1 MDTATIWFCI
11 LAIGAGTFALRFSF
25 IELAGRIALPVSMT
39 RALRFLPP
47 AVLSA
52 IIVPAV
58 LRHGPASDL
67 YFGIDNPR
75 LAAAVVA
82 ALVAWLTK
90 SVVAT
95 LATGMAT
102 LWLIGWMIN

>member
-1 MDTATIWFCI
+1 MDQLTIWLCI
-11 LAIGAGTFALRFSF
+11 LAIGTGTFLLRFSF
-25 IELAGRIALPVSMT
+25 IELAGRFALPGRVV

-58 LRHGPASDL
+58 LRSAPGSDL
-67 YFGIDNPR
+67 YFGFDNPR
-75 LAAAVVA
+75 LAAAALA
-82 ALVAWLTK
+82 AFVAWATK

-95 LATGMAT
+95 LAAGMAV
-102 LWLIGWMIN
+102 LWLLDWLA

>member
-1 MDTATIWFCI
+1 MDETTIWLCI

-25 IELAGRIALPVSMT
+25 IELAGRIALPESMT

-58 LRHGPASDL
+58 LRTGPGTDFS
-67 YFGIDNPR
+67 FGIDNPR

-82 ALVAWLTK
+82 ALVAWLTR

-95 LATGMAT
+95 LAAGMGT
-102 LWLIGWMIN
+102 LWVLGWIVN

>member
-1 MDTATIWFCI
+1 MDAATIWLCI
-11 LAIGAGTFALRFSF
+11 FAIGAGTFALRFSF
-25 IELAGRIALPVSMT
+25 IELAGRMALPESMT

-75 LAAAVVA
+75 VAAAAAA

-95 LATGMAT
+95 LAAGMAT